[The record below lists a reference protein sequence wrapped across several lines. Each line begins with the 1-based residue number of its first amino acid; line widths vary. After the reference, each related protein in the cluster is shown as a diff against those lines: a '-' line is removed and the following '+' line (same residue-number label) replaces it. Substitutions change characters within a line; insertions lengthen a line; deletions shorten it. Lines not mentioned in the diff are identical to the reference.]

1 MASTAPLPLA
11 LLIDSLDDEYQVA
24 VVRGALSAA
33 RVLGVALLCVP
44 GGRVRDPVAERAARN
59 IVFDLVNAETSVI
72 GSAIGPVELEAWL
85 ERFRGLP
92 LCCVGIPI
100 PGHIS
105 VEVDNSG
112 GI

>member
-59 IVFDLVNAETSVI
+59 IVFDLVNAETVSGVVAVTSVI

-92 LCCVGIPI
+92 LCCVG
-100 PGHIS
+100 
-105 VEVDNSG
+105 DR
-112 GI
+112 